1 MESGRAPA
9 RDPSSRKAFDKAAIG
24 ISIGMAEDGQVAGRG
39 LAQGWVVAEMGFAKR
54 LDGGR
59 TSVEDR
65 EATRKK
71 REKTDGWTG
80 VCAREALESVAASI
94 LVLAG

>member
-9 RDPSSRKAFDKAAIG
+9 CDPSSRKAFDKAAIG
-24 ISIGMAEDGQVAGRG
+24 ISIGVAEDGQVAGRG
-39 LAQGWVVAEMGFAKR
+39 LVQGWVVAEIGFVNR
-54 LDGGR
+54 LGGGR
-59 TSVEDR
+59 TSVEDC
-65 EATRKK
+65 EATRK
-71 REKTDGWTG
+71 RDETDDWTG